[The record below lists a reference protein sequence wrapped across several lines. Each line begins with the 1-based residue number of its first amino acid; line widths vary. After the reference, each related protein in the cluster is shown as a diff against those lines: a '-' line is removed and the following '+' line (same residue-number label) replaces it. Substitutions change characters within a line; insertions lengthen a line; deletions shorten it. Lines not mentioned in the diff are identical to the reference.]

1 MNEKEL
7 NELVEQFTGNLE
19 EDVEIYKSILEKYKD
34 SPEYDEIIKKV
45 SNAINADIYLLESI
59 IKTSKK
65 KQVILTE

>member
-7 NELVEQFTGNLE
+7 NQLVEQFTGNLE